1 MSLLQQFQGFI
12 GSIGFGFF
20 FFMCFHFIYR
30 IFDQIT
36 IFIKGVIFLF
46 TFLSGTYLYFMFLV
60 EYVYGIVNVFYPL
73 SIFIGVLFYYLFYY
87 DDFNNYYRYLIKKVR
102 LKRDRLVDI
111 IKQEM
116 RKRYVKNG
124 KIQK

>member
-30 IFDQIT
+30 IFEET
-36 IFIKGVIFLF
+36 NLFIKGVIYLI
-46 TFLSGTYLYFMFLV
+46 TFLSGTYLYFLFLV
-60 EYVYGIVNVFYPL
+60 EFVYGKVNVFYPL
-73 SIFIGVLFYYLFYY
+73 SIFIGGMFYYLFYF
-87 DDFNNYYRYLIKKVR
+87 DSFNKYYYYLIKKAR
-102 LKRDRLVDI
+102 LKRDKVVDI

-116 RKRYVKNG
+116 RKRYVENG

>member
-20 FFMCFHFIYR
+20 FFMCFHLIYR
-30 IFDQIT
+30 IFEAT
-36 IFIKGVIFLF
+36 NLFIKGVIYLI
-46 TFLSGTYLYFMFLV
+46 TFLSGTYLYFLFLV
-60 EYVYGIVNVFYPL
+60 EFVYGKVNVFYPL
-73 SIFIGVLFYYLFYY
+73 SIFIGSMFYYLFYF
-87 DDFNNYYRYLIKKVR
+87 DSFNKYYYHLIKKAR
-102 LKRDRLVDI
+102 LKRDKVVDI

-116 RKRYVKNG
+116 RKRYVENG